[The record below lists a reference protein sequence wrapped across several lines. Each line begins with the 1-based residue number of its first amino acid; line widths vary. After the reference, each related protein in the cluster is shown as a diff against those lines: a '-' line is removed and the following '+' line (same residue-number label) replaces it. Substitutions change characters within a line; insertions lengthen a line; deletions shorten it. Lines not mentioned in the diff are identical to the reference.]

1 MKKRIIALAAMSI
14 ICFLFLTCNKHH
26 EFPGNFINQ
35 DCQVAEYHIAYPDY
49 PSGIPFPFKKTYD
62 ASGKTL
68 KVIECV
74 FWPEIGPPQISEPEY
89 HHIFQV
95 EQQGR
100 MLYMINMQTN
110 KGPLAD
116 TVARITFNNDG
127 RVKSCIA
134 NSELFPLGVPL
145 HNSLDSLVT
154 EEYIYRDN
162 RVLVVKSNYIGPDP
176 QTGIDSLEYD
186 KYGNILLCEGNS
198 YQYDYTRKAKQ
209 QFYCMDYMGQDW
221 PFYLLQYLGFFPEI
235 TSPVN
240 IRTYIQGSGD
250 YYGYLTNHKFDSEGK
265 LVSYQFDLGTVLG
278 YDFGP
283 GTNDYPGTPITILW
297 NCNK

>member
-1 MKKRIIALAAMSI
+1 MKKRIIAFTAMSI
-14 ICFLFLTCNKHH
+14 ICFLFLTCNKSHDL
-26 EFPGNFINQ
+26 PGNFINQ
-35 DCQVAEYHIAYPDY
+35 DCQVAEYHIPEVMVT
-49 PSGIPFPFKKTYD
+49 FPFKKTYD

-95 EQQGR
+95 EQRGL
-100 MLYMINMQTN
+100 MLYMINIQTN

-116 TVARITFNNDG
+116 TVVRITINNDG

-134 NSELFPLGVPL
+134 NSELFPDGLPL
-145 HNSLDSLVT
+145 NNSLDTLVT

-162 RVLVVKSNYIGPDP
+162 RVLAVKSYYSGSDP
-176 QTGIDSLEYD
+176 ETRIDSLTYD
-186 KYGNILLCEGNS
+186 KYGNVLSFESNS

-209 QFYCMDYMGQDW
+209 QFYCMDYMGGDW
-221 PFYLLQYLGFFPEI
+221 PFYLLQYLGFFPEV

-240 IRTYIQGSGD
+240 IRIYMRGSGD
-250 YYGYLTNHKFDSEGK
+250 YYGSLTNHKFDSEGR
-265 LVSYQFDLGTVLG
+265 LVSY
-278 YDFGP
+278 DFG
-283 GTNDYPGTPITILW
+283 GTNPGPPITVIW